1 MNFIPQVLPGVNEGI
16 LKLAIPFTIV
26 VVLLIITNY
35 ISITQMHRMPN
46 AICVVMIVC
55 ALCTLVTKTTFL
67 SGIDMAIGFGV
78 SIVASFVIASIF
90 TTRGIKTP
98 GPFYKYFSVM
108 GLFLGLY
115 NVINIILFIT
125 IYATRLNFL
134 ISKSLN
140 NPEFDTPDKNEPMA
154 PYMLITTIITIALIV
169 LIQLNIIPLA
179 DSVVNLYPVL

>member
-1 MNFIPQVLPGVNEGI
+1 MNFIQPVLPGVNEGI

-90 TTRGIKTP
+90 TTSGIKMP
-98 GPFYKYFSVM
+98 SPFYTSFSV
-108 GLFLGLY
+108 
-115 NVINIILFIT
+115 
-125 IYATRLNFL
+125 
-134 ISKSLN
+134 
-140 NPEFDTPDKNEPMA
+140 
-154 PYMLITTIITIALIV
+154 
-169 LIQLNIIPLA
+169 
-179 DSVVNLYPVL
+179 DSIM